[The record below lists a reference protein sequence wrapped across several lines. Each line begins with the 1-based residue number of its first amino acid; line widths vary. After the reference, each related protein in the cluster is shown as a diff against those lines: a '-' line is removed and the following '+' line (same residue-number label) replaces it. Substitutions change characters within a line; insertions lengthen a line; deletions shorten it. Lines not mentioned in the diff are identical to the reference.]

1 MVESHPSIQRL
12 FCEFVQMKTI
22 TLNNIPDDIDEKE
35 VSMIVAAKLFDQ
47 GKLSSGQAAA
57 IAGIS
62 KREFIETVGEYGVS
76 VFQQSAE
83 DLLNDVEN
91 AARRK

>member
-1 MVESHPSIQRL
+1 
-12 FCEFVQMKTI
+12 MKTI

>member
-1 MVESHPSIQRL
+1 
-12 FCEFVQMKTI
+12 MKTI

-35 VSMIVAAKLFDQ
+35 LSMIVAAKLFDQ

-62 KREFIETVGEYGVS
+62 KREFVESVGEYGVS

-91 AARRK
+91 ARRK

>member
-1 MVESHPSIQRL
+1 MVESHPSFQRL

-35 VSMIVAAKLFDQ
+35 VSMIVAVKLFDQ

-62 KREFIETVGEYGVS
+62 KREFIESVGEYGVS
-76 VFQQSAE
+76 VFQQSPE

-91 AARRK
+91 AARGK

>member
-1 MVESHPSIQRL
+1 
-12 FCEFVQMKTI
+12 MKTI

-35 VSMIVAAKLFDQ
+35 VSMIVAVKLFDQ

-62 KREFIETVGEYGVS
+62 KREFIESVGEYGVS
-76 VFQQSAE
+76 VFQQSPE

-91 AARRK
+91 AARGK

>member
-1 MVESHPSIQRL
+1 MKSI
-12 FCEFVQMKTI
+12 TI
-22 TLNNIPDDIDEKE
+22 TNLPDDVDEKY

-62 KREFIETVGEYGVS
+62 KREFIESVGEYGVS
-76 VFQQSAE
+76 VFQQTPE

-91 AARRK
+91 AARGK

>member
-1 MVESHPSIQRL
+1 MKSI
-12 FCEFVQMKTI
+12 TI
-22 TLNNIPDDIDEKE
+22 NNLPDDVDEKE
-35 VSMIVAAKLFDQ
+35 MSMIVAAKLFDQ

-62 KREFIETVGEYGVS
+62 KREFIESVGEYGVS